1 MKRAALFV
9 VLAAACGPG
18 DQTTREVTPET
29 MQNVRASLPA
39 GVADALDRGNAA
51 YAADSFAAALEHYT
65 EATRLG
71 PEVAAAWFGVGMAQE
86 ALGDT
91 TAARDAMRRA
101 RDLAGGASL
110 MHPYTT
116 P

>member
-1 MKRAALFV
+1 MKRVAMLVA
-9 VLAAACGPG
+9 LAAACGPG
-18 DQTTREVTPET
+18 DQTTGEVTPET
-29 MQNVRASLPA
+29 MQNVRASLPP

-86 ALGDT
+86 ALGDS
-91 TAARDAMRRA
+91 AAAGQAMQRA

-110 MHPYTT
+110 MHPDTT